1 MRPLATA
8 WLTAILL
15 CVVALTVHSADTWAA
30 AGFVGQAEVMENAPA
45 ADATDARSSPLIW
58 LIPLIMG
65 LFGLGLAFVIRRF
78 SRPERQPEAQEDIEK
93 PGN

>member
-1 MRPLATA
+1 MQRLAA
-8 WLTAILL
+8 YLLTALL
-15 CVVALTVHSADTWAA
+15 LVAA
-30 AGFVGQAEVMENAPA
+30 APAHSMDSWAWVSFVGQAETVENAPA

-78 SRPERQPEAQEDIEK
+78 SRPERQPKAQEDIEK